1 MNDESYRNGA
11 EEKEEKL
18 VVFYV
23 EPYSDKGG
31 LREAGSLRDKL
42 KGFVVKSK
50 EIAVDD
56 FKYSLSR
63 FLLTVENI
71 LSTSKQRYGDF
82 IMDSI
87 EINAEVSAD
96 GKVGFM
102 GTEVGVSGT
111 HGIKFVFK
119 RSMKTL

>member
-1 MNDESYRNGA
+1 MNDEYERNSSKG
-11 EEKEEKL
+11 KDEKL

-23 EPYSDKGG
+23 EAYEDKGG
-31 LREAGSLRDKL
+31 LREAGSIRDKL

-50 EIAVDD
+50 EIAVND
-56 FKYSLSR
+56 FKENLSR
-63 FLLTVENI
+63 FLLSVEDI
-71 LSTSKQRYGDF
+71 LSTSKERYGNF
-82 IMDSI
+82 IMDGI

-102 GTEVGVSGT
+102 GTEVGITGT

-119 RSMKTL
+119 RSDST